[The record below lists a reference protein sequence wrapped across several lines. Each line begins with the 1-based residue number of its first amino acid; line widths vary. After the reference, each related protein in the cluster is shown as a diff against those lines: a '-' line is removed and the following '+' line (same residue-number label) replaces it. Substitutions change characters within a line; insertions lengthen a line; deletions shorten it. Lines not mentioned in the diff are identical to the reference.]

1 LPVDTDRLRDPEKG
15 SPKREPGFLPGP
27 ISGKAHKGRWRAVTI
42 KHPMTGETTVGPAIT
57 ISLDIENS
65 YELYPTVHTTVTGQE
80 LPAPPEPTGD
90 EDADRKAMDT
100 WAYET
105 IYQFTGTGRTHG
117 DSWYIVTVT
126 ACSDPALVG
135 REFDFGY

>member
-42 KHPMTGETTVGPAIT
+42 KQPMTGETTVGPAIT

-65 YELYPTVHTTVTGQE
+65 YELYPTVHTTATDQE

>member
-1 LPVDTDRLRDPEKG
+1 
-15 SPKREPGFLPGP
+15 
-27 ISGKAHKGRWRAVTI
+27 VTI
-42 KHPMTGETTVGPAIT
+42 KHPMTGEANLGPAIT

-100 WAYET
+100 WAQET
-105 IYQFTGTGRTHG
+105 IYQFTWQAAT
-117 DSWYIVTVT
+117 SL
-126 ACSDPALVG
+126 P
-135 REFDFGY
+135 